1 MIEHRPFGRTGHRST
16 VTLFGAAALA
26 RATQDEA
33 DRALEVLLRHGVNHI
48 DTAARYGDSELRI
61 GPWMAR
67 HRKDFFLAT
76 KTGSRGAREA
86 REDLHRSLERLRV
99 DSVDLIQMHS
109 LGHPDD
115 WDQAMGPDGAL
126 EALVE
131 AKQQGLARA
140 IGVTGHGWTIAA
152 MHRRSLARFDF
163 DSILLPYNFFMAQN
177 ERYRQAFEEV
187 TAICRERNVAVQ
199 TIKGIARGPWAAAD
213 RSHATW
219 YQPLERQEDIDRA
232 VHWVLGRPGVFLNT
246 AGDLSLLPK
255 VLDAASRFD
264 APSLRRGDD
273 RDARRHPDVVALR
286 AAHLTPK
293 GDPGPMRK
301 AAILLAALALL
312 APVTATA
319 QTTKLRVAICAR
331 TISMGVG
338 SPFAVAMKMGW
349 FKQEGLDIEVVP
361 LPGSTDCVK
370 AVATGEVPVSL
381 PSVEPLANGRPQG
394 VKAKIYYTAYQ
405 TNGYGI
411 AVPADSPIQSPGELR
426 GKSIGVTSLA
436 SAGVVVA
443 RAQVAAAGLDPARDV
458 QIVVAGEGAQTAA
471 MVRNRQ
477 VDALSQFDTQYAL
490 VENAGVRVRYL
501 DRRDIERFPGN
512 GFLASEESL
521 RTRQKELVG
530 LARAYAKG
538 TIFTIANPEA
548 AVRIV
553 YELFPQTKPTGKD
566 EATAVREDLKVLEA
580 RMPHYRLEPAG
591 VKRWG
596 ENSEVNYR
604 DYVDFLVK
612 WGVITQK
619 VPTSDLI
626 TNDMIEEVNRM
637 DVGKIAAEAKAYRY
651 AR

>member
-1 MIEHRPFGRTGHRST
+1 
-16 VTLFGAAALA
+16 
-26 RATQDEA
+26 
-33 DRALEVLLRHGVNHI
+33 
-48 DTAARYGDSELRI
+48 
-61 GPWMAR
+61 
-67 HRKDFFLAT
+67 
-76 KTGSRGAREA
+76 
-86 REDLHRSLERLRV
+86 
-99 DSVDLIQMHS
+99 
-109 LGHPDD
+109 
-115 WDQAMGPDGAL
+115 
-126 EALVE
+126 
-131 AKQQGLARA
+131 
-140 IGVTGHGWTIAA
+140 
-152 MHRRSLARFDF
+152 
-163 DSILLPYNFFMAQN
+163 
-177 ERYRQAFEEV
+177 
-187 TAICRERNVAVQ
+187 
-199 TIKGIARGPWAAAD
+199 
-213 RSHATW
+213 
-219 YQPLERQEDIDRA
+219 
-232 VHWVLGRPGVFLNT
+232 
-246 AGDLSLLPK
+246 
-255 VLDAASRFD
+255 
-264 APSLRRGDD
+264 
-273 RDARRHPDVVALR
+273 
-286 AAHLTPK
+286 
-293 GDPGPMRK
+293 MRK
-301 AAILLAALALL
+301 AAILLAVLVLL
-312 APVTATA
+312 VPAAATA

-331 TISMGVG
+331 TVSMGVG
-338 SPFAVAMKMGW
+338 SPFAVAMKMDW
-349 FKQEGLDIEVVP
+349 FKQEGLDIEIVP

-394 VKAKIYYTAYQ
+394 VKAKIYSTAYQ

-411 AVPADSPIQSPGELR
+411 AVPADSPIQSPAELR

-521 RTRQKELVG
+521 RTHQKELVG

-553 YELFPQTKPTGKD
+553 YEVFPQTRPTGKD
-566 EATAVREDLKVLEA
+566 DATAVREDLKVLEA

-596 ENSEVNYR
+596 ENSDVNYR

-619 VPTSDLI
+619 VPTTDLVTNDLI
-626 TNDMIEEVNRM
+626 EEINRM

>member
-1 MIEHRPFGRTGHRST
+1 
-16 VTLFGAAALA
+16 
-26 RATQDEA
+26 
-33 DRALEVLLRHGVNHI
+33 
-48 DTAARYGDSELRI
+48 
-61 GPWMAR
+61 
-67 HRKDFFLAT
+67 
-76 KTGSRGAREA
+76 
-86 REDLHRSLERLRV
+86 
-99 DSVDLIQMHS
+99 
-109 LGHPDD
+109 
-115 WDQAMGPDGAL
+115 
-126 EALVE
+126 
-131 AKQQGLARA
+131 
-140 IGVTGHGWTIAA
+140 
-152 MHRRSLARFDF
+152 
-163 DSILLPYNFFMAQN
+163 
-177 ERYRQAFEEV
+177 
-187 TAICRERNVAVQ
+187 
-199 TIKGIARGPWAAAD
+199 
-213 RSHATW
+213 
-219 YQPLERQEDIDRA
+219 
-232 VHWVLGRPGVFLNT
+232 
-246 AGDLSLLPK
+246 
-255 VLDAASRFD
+255 
-264 APSLRRGDD
+264 
-273 RDARRHPDVVALR
+273 
-286 AAHLTPK
+286 
-293 GDPGPMRK
+293 MRK
-301 AAILLAALALL
+301 AAIVLAALVLL
-312 APVTATA
+312 VPAAATA

-331 TISMGVG
+331 TVSMGVG

-349 FKQEGLDIEVVP
+349 FKQEGLDVEIVP

-512 GFLASEESL
+512 GFLASEDTL

-553 YELFPQTKPTGKD
+553 YEVFPQTRPTGKD

-580 RMPHYRLEPAG
+580 RMPHYRLEPAR

-626 TNDMIEEVNRM
+626 TNDLIEDVNRM
-637 DVGKIAAEAKAYRY
+637 DAGKIAAEAKAYRY

>member
-1 MIEHRPFGRTGHRST
+1 
-16 VTLFGAAALA
+16 
-26 RATQDEA
+26 
-33 DRALEVLLRHGVNHI
+33 
-48 DTAARYGDSELRI
+48 
-61 GPWMAR
+61 
-67 HRKDFFLAT
+67 
-76 KTGSRGAREA
+76 
-86 REDLHRSLERLRV
+86 
-99 DSVDLIQMHS
+99 
-109 LGHPDD
+109 
-115 WDQAMGPDGAL
+115 
-126 EALVE
+126 
-131 AKQQGLARA
+131 
-140 IGVTGHGWTIAA
+140 
-152 MHRRSLARFDF
+152 
-163 DSILLPYNFFMAQN
+163 
-177 ERYRQAFEEV
+177 
-187 TAICRERNVAVQ
+187 
-199 TIKGIARGPWAAAD
+199 
-213 RSHATW
+213 
-219 YQPLERQEDIDRA
+219 
-232 VHWVLGRPGVFLNT
+232 
-246 AGDLSLLPK
+246 
-255 VLDAASRFD
+255 
-264 APSLRRGDD
+264 
-273 RDARRHPDVVALR
+273 
-286 AAHLTPK
+286 
-293 GDPGPMRK
+293 MRK
-301 AAILLAALALL
+301 AAILLAALVLL
-312 APVTATA
+312 APVAATA

-338 SPFAVAMKMGW
+338 SPFAVALKMGW
-349 FKQEGLDIEVVP
+349 FKQEGLDVEIVP

-426 GKSIGVTSLA
+426 GKTIGVTSLA

-553 YELFPQTKPTGKD
+553 YEVFPQTRPTGKD

-637 DVGKIAAEAKAYRY
+637 DAGKIAAEAKAYRY

>member
-1 MIEHRPFGRTGHRST
+1 
-16 VTLFGAAALA
+16 
-26 RATQDEA
+26 
-33 DRALEVLLRHGVNHI
+33 
-48 DTAARYGDSELRI
+48 
-61 GPWMAR
+61 
-67 HRKDFFLAT
+67 
-76 KTGSRGAREA
+76 
-86 REDLHRSLERLRV
+86 
-99 DSVDLIQMHS
+99 
-109 LGHPDD
+109 
-115 WDQAMGPDGAL
+115 
-126 EALVE
+126 
-131 AKQQGLARA
+131 
-140 IGVTGHGWTIAA
+140 
-152 MHRRSLARFDF
+152 
-163 DSILLPYNFFMAQN
+163 
-177 ERYRQAFEEV
+177 
-187 TAICRERNVAVQ
+187 
-199 TIKGIARGPWAAAD
+199 
-213 RSHATW
+213 
-219 YQPLERQEDIDRA
+219 
-232 VHWVLGRPGVFLNT
+232 
-246 AGDLSLLPK
+246 
-255 VLDAASRFD
+255 
-264 APSLRRGDD
+264 
-273 RDARRHPDVVALR
+273 
-286 AAHLTPK
+286 
-293 GDPGPMRK
+293 MRK
-301 AAILLAALALL
+301 AAIVLAVLILL
-312 APVTATA
+312 APTAATA

-349 FKQEGLDIEVVP
+349 FKQEGLDIEIVP

-512 GFLASEESL
+512 GFLASEDTL
-521 RTRQKELVG
+521 RTRQKDLVG

-553 YELFPQTKPTGKD
+553 YEVFPQTRPTGKD
-566 EATAVREDLKVLEA
+566 EPTAVREDLKVLEA
-580 RMPHYRLEPAG
+580 RMPHYRLEPAA

-626 TNDMIEEVNRM
+626 TNDLIEDINRM

>member
-1 MIEHRPFGRTGHRST
+1 
-16 VTLFGAAALA
+16 
-26 RATQDEA
+26 
-33 DRALEVLLRHGVNHI
+33 
-48 DTAARYGDSELRI
+48 
-61 GPWMAR
+61 
-67 HRKDFFLAT
+67 
-76 KTGSRGAREA
+76 
-86 REDLHRSLERLRV
+86 
-99 DSVDLIQMHS
+99 
-109 LGHPDD
+109 
-115 WDQAMGPDGAL
+115 
-126 EALVE
+126 
-131 AKQQGLARA
+131 
-140 IGVTGHGWTIAA
+140 
-152 MHRRSLARFDF
+152 
-163 DSILLPYNFFMAQN
+163 
-177 ERYRQAFEEV
+177 
-187 TAICRERNVAVQ
+187 
-199 TIKGIARGPWAAAD
+199 
-213 RSHATW
+213 
-219 YQPLERQEDIDRA
+219 
-232 VHWVLGRPGVFLNT
+232 
-246 AGDLSLLPK
+246 
-255 VLDAASRFD
+255 
-264 APSLRRGDD
+264 
-273 RDARRHPDVVALR
+273 
-286 AAHLTPK
+286 
-293 GDPGPMRK
+293 MRK
-301 AAILLAALALL
+301 AAILVAVLVLL
-312 APVTATA
+312 APVAATA

-349 FKQEGLDIEVVP
+349 FKQEGLDIEIVP

-370 AVATGEVPVSL
+370 AVATGEVPVAL

-426 GKSIGVTSLA
+426 GKTIGVTSLA

-553 YELFPQTKPTGKD
+553 YEVFPQTRPTGKD

-637 DVGKIAAEAKAYRY
+637 DAGKIAAEAKAYRY